1 MANPNLCSSHTFYMY
16 EHCTH
21 KVCRHGVWN
30 YGRAVDAL
38 WEPRRL
44 WLHLEEAKTP
54 CIRMHQLECVLLGL
68 HFSILM
74 VHGNYTASDR
84 NNLGLHGLAIFTE
97 YEIYL
102 SSSTVAIVTVKNP
115 QPPHGIVYH
124 FPIYYWN
131 MWPLSGTKAH
141 QACMTTQDKGEKH
154 SRCRKWFP
162 IIWHSSN
169 IQSNHVSS
177 IHCNA
182 PTWRWEP
189 WTHSQTRG
197 QSLDSFPDQGSN
209 P

>member
-1 MANPNLCSSHTFYMY
+1 
-16 EHCTH
+16 
-21 KVCRHGVWN
+21 
-30 YGRAVDAL
+30 
-38 WEPRRL
+38 
-44 WLHLEEAKTP
+44 
-54 CIRMHQLECVLLGL
+54 MHQLECVILGRQ
-68 HFSILM
+68 FSILM
-74 VHGNYTASDR
+74 LHGNYTVSHR

-97 YEIYL
+97 YEIYF
-102 SSSTVAIVTVKNP
+102 SPSTVAIVTVKNP
-115 QPPHGIVYH
+115 QPPHGIVYG

-169 IQSNHVSS
+169 IRSNQVSS

-182 PTWRWEP
+182 PTWRWEL

-197 QSLDSFPDQGSN
+197 QSLDSFPDRGGN